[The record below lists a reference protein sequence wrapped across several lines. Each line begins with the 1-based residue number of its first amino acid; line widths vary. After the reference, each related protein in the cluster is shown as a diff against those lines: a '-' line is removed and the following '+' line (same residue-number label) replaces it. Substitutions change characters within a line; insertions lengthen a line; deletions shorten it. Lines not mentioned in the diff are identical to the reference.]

1 MKKKVRLSLQKPT
14 NPIRQRR
21 DFLGLT
27 QQQLADASGFTFQRI
42 SQLER
47 GVREFRTMKVDGAL
61 RIARALKTTVEKLAE
76 CDI

>member
-1 MKKKVRLSLQKPT
+1 MPKPT

-27 QQQLADASGFTFQRI
+27 QQQLADASGVTFQRI

-47 GVREFRTMKVDGAL
+47 GVRDYTQMKVESAV
-61 RIARALKTTVEKLAE
+61 RIAKALKTTVEQLAKS
-76 CDI
+76 

>member
-1 MKKKVRLSLQKPT
+1 MPKPT

-21 DFLGLT
+21 DHLGLT
-27 QQQLADASGFTFQRI
+27 QQQLADASGLTFQRI

-47 GVREFRTMKVDGAL
+47 GVRDYKTMQVDSAL

>member
-1 MKKKVRLSLQKPT
+1 MPKPT
-14 NPIRQRR
+14 NPIRLHR
-21 DFLGLT
+21 DRLGLT
-27 QQQLADASGFTFQRI
+27 QQQLADASGVTFQRI

-76 CDI
+76 CNS

>member
-1 MKKKVRLSLQKPT
+1 MPKPT

-47 GVREFRTMKVDGAL
+47 GVRDYRTMQVDTAI

-76 CDI
+76 RDT